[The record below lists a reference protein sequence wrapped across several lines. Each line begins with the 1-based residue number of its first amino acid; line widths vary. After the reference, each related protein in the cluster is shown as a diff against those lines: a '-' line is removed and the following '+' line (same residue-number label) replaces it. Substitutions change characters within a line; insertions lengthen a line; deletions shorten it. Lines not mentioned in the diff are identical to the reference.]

1 MKRLLTLLAAAWL
14 FAGCGL
20 LTAINWD
27 GERIASATG
36 KAVTAMAI
44 SDEQIVEL
52 CRQSVAQLDQQNTI
66 DNGAY
71 ITRLRRLMSKVGQIN
86 GMTLNYKVYRTSEV
100 NAFASGDGSVRVY
113 SGLMDLM
120 TDDELVAVIGHEIG
134 HVVHQDSKNALKKA
148 YMASAASDLVGAAGS
163 VGAVTQAVA
172 GNIGQALVNAQFSQ
186 KQEYKADE
194 YGFEFAVAQGYDPYG
209 MYNSLMK
216 LTQLAE
222 SSQASSVAQMFSSHP
237 DNLKRAEKMKVKAD
251 NYTKKK

>member
-1 MKRLLTLLAAAWL
+1 MAAAWL
-14 FAGCGL
+14 FTGCGL
-20 LTAINWD
+20 LTAINWN

-52 CRQSVAQLDQQNTI
+52 CRQSVEQLDQQSTI

-71 ITRLRRLMSKVGQIN
+71 IARLRRLMSKVGPVN
-86 GMTLNYKVYRTSEV
+86 GMTLNYKVYRTEEV

-120 TDDELVAVIGHEIG
+120 TDDELISVIGHEIG
-134 HVVHQDSKNALKKA
+134 HVVHKDSKNALKKA

-172 GNIGQALVNAQFSQ
+172 GSIGEALVNAQFSQ

-209 MYNSLMK
+209 MYNSLLK
-216 LTQLAE
+216 LTKLAE
-222 SSQASSVAQMFSSHP
+222 SSKASSVAQMFSSHP
-237 DNLKRAEKMKVKAD
+237 DNLKRAERMKLKAD